1 MPDTP
6 AHTGSGDWLSPG
18 KNNVILVY
26 ILYLA
31 GFVLGGL
38 STLLGLVFAYIN
50 LGKADQVSRT
60 HYRYAIRTFWIGLLY
75 SLISAMLMIV
85 GIGFLLL
92 LAVAVWL
99 IIRCVKGLQAAS
111 AGKPVANVET
121 WLF

>member
-6 AHTGSGDWLSPG
+6 ANTGSGDWLAPG
-18 KNNVILVY
+18 KKNVTLVY

-38 STLLGLVFAYIN
+38 SMLVGLVFCYVN
-50 LGKADQVSRT
+50 RGGADQVSQT

-85 GIGFLLL
+85 GIGFLLIV
-92 LAVAVWL
+92 AVAVWV
-99 IIRCVKGLQAAS
+99 IVRCVKGLQAAS
-111 AGKPVANVET
+111 AGTPITNVET
-121 WLF
+121 WLL

>member
-6 AHTGSGDWLSPG
+6 ANTGSGDWLAPG
-18 KNNVILVY
+18 KNNVTLVY

-38 STLLGLVFAYIN
+38 STLVGLIFCYVN
-50 LGKADQVSRT
+50 QGQADQVSQN

-75 SLISAMLMIV
+75 SLISAVLMIV

-99 IIRCVKGLQAAS
+99 IVRCVKGLQAAS
-111 AGKPVANVET
+111 AGKPIANVET